1 MKKEKIVALVLTVA
15 VGISTSPFGNLV
27 SLAENEPDY
36 LPEYP
41 NIVTN
46 SDAERNMVASSS
58 NVQKYE
64 QDNLER
70 IIDQGI
76 QYTPIYSIE
85 DLKNMERD
93 YKKIIY

>member
-41 NIVTN
+41 
-46 SDAERNMVASSS
+46 DASFRLPFP
-58 NVQKYE
+58 YG
-64 QDNLER
+64 R
-70 IIDQGI
+70 
-76 QYTPIYSIE
+76 YTILLPFMTPQFSQF
-85 DLKNMERD
+85 
-93 YKKIIY
+93 